1 MVFNDKVLF
10 IHVPKTGGIAVTRFL
25 IDNTRGD
32 VTISV
37 PPGHPSAGPKV
48 KEIVGTRHERLHEA
62 AALLATLGRKLED
75 FETIVSIVRNP
86 YDLEVSYFHQK
97 QKSKPW
103 ERGRAKDL
111 AMAGDFLEFAR
122 RAPFNSR
129 LPVHI
134 EDWYEIDGV
143 APGNLRV
150 LRFENIEQELYAAVG
165 PTIPVSRKLQK
176 LNVSNRPPYSE
187 FLSPAV
193 EEAIYRKY
201 QWVFDRGFYLREFTA
216 RSPA

>member
-10 IHVPKTGGIAVTRFL
+10 IHVPKTGGIAVARFL

-48 KEIVGTRHERLHEA
+48 KEIAGTRHERLHEA
-62 AALLATLGRKLED
+62 ASLLATLGRKLEE
-75 FETIVSIVRNP
+75 FETIVSVMRNP
-86 YDLEVSYFHQK
+86 YDLEVSYFHQT

-103 ERGRAKDL
+103 ERGRAKER

-122 RAPFNSR
+122 RAPFDSR

-134 EDWYEIDGV
+134 EGWYEIGGTT
-143 APGNLRV
+143 PGNLRI
-150 LRFENIEQELYAAVG
+150 LRFENLEQELYAAVG

-176 LNVSNRPPYSE
+176 LNVSDRPPYNE

-193 EEAIYRKY
+193 EEAIYRRY
-201 QWVFDRGFYLREFTA
+201 QWIFDRGFYSREITA
-216 RSPA
+216 QLPA

>member
-10 IHVPKTGGIAVTRFL
+10 IHVPKTGGIAVARFL

-48 KEIVGTRHERLHEA
+48 KEIAGTRHERLHEA
-62 AALLATLGRKLED
+62 ASLLATLGRRLAD
-75 FETIVSIVRNP
+75 FETIISIMRNP
-86 YDLEVSYFHQK
+86 YDLEVSYFHQT

-103 ERGRAKDL
+103 ERGRAKER

-122 RAPFNSR
+122 RAPFDSR

-134 EDWYEIDGV
+134 EGWYEIGGTT
-143 APGNLRV
+143 PGNLRI
-150 LRFENIEQELYAAVG
+150 LRFENLEQELYAAVG

-176 LNVSNRPPYSE
+176 LNVSDRPPYNE

-193 EEAIYRKY
+193 EEAIYRRY
-201 QWVFDRGFYLREFTA
+201 QWIFDRGFYSREITA
-216 RSPA
+216 QLPA

>member
-48 KEIVGTRHERLHEA
+48 KEIAGTRHERLHEA

-97 QKSKPW
+97 QKAKPW
-103 ERGRAKDL
+103 ERGRAKDF
-111 AMAGDFLEFAR
+111 ATAGDFLEFVR
-122 RAPFNSR
+122 HAPFNSR

-134 EDWYEIDGV
+134 EDWYEIDGA

-150 LRFENIEQELYAAVG
+150 LRFENIEQELYAAVS
-165 PTIPVSRKLQK
+165 PTIPITRKLQK
-176 LNVSNRPPYSE
+176 LNVSDRPSYGE
-187 FLSPAV
+187 FLNPAV

-201 QWVFDRGFYLREFTA
+201 QWVFDRGFYPRELTA
-216 RSPA
+216 QSHA